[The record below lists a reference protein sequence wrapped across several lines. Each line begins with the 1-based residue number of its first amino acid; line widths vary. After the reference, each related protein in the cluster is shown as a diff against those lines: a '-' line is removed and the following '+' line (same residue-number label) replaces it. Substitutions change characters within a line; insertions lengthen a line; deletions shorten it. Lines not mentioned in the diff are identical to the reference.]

1 MIQDL
6 SHAHKINGIRA
17 IAIEMSVHGWD
28 LVKLLA
34 EILGVED
41 VCDVGEDV
49 LKEVG

>member
-1 MIQDL
+1 MISYDPG
-6 SHAHKINGIRA
+6 SEPCARNRA
-17 IAIEMSVHGWD
+17 IAIEISVHGWD